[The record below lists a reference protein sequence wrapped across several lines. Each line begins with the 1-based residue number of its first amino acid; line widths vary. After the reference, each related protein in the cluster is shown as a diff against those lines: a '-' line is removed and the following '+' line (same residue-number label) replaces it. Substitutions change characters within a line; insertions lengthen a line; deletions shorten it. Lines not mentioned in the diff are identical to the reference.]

1 MMGQSMMPIIA
12 KEKIIIILNFW
23 ESDYNNRYLS
33 MQDLPSPLIY
43 ISRKL
48 SQQHSSKKN
57 SSKCDGAVVD
67 MEALE
72 VDLILGSLTSQVWKI
87 NLCTESTNHPHNLS
101 ELLNSNKLIVQ
112 L

>member
-12 KEKIIIILNFW
+12 KEIIIITLNFW
-23 ESDYNNRYLS
+23 ESDYNNRYPS

-57 SSKCDGAVVD
+57 SSKCDGDEVD

-72 VDLILGSLTSQVWKI
+72 IDLILGSLTSQVWKI

>member
-1 MMGQSMMPIIA
+1 
-12 KEKIIIILNFW
+12 
-23 ESDYNNRYLS
+23 
-33 MQDLPSPLIY
+33 
-43 ISRKL
+43 
-48 SQQHSSKKN
+48 
-57 SSKCDGAVVD
+57 

-72 VDLILGSLTSQVWKI
+72 IDLILGSLTSQVWKI